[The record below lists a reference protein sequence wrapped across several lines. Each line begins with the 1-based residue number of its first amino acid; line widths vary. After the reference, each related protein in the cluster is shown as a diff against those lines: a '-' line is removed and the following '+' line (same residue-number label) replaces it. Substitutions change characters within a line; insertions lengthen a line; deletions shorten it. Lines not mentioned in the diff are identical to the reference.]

1 MHAAELRQDHF
12 KNGMFRMYTTDTKFF
27 VSREEEPAA
36 DLWSFAPGPARSHVR
51 DRLAQLRSPSHAATS
66 FACPTTF
73 SGSTYRCESEDY
85 YRTITKRKTQDYI
98 EQLEFT
104 CWKLA

>member
-36 DLWSFAPGPARSHVR
+36 DLWSFCAWPGPKPCPGPARS
-51 DRLAQLRSPSHAATS
+51 AAIS
-66 FACPTTF
+66 FACSDLLRMPNNIL
-73 SGSTYRCESEDY
+73 RVN
-85 YRTITKRKTQDYI
+85 
-98 EQLEFT
+98 LPV
-104 CWKLA
+104 